1 MSADPK
7 DGAPVEPGTDASAE
21 AEPTEARHAYT
32 FRYGDTSRV
41 ADEGEGAR
49 LALFGDLDRDPV
61 RAAGVIADPIA
72 VREALSTLHAI
83 VQSDLRYTPKD
94 RTAYLAWKRLQQQSS
109 TLAAWQAQKAYF
121 EWIARNDPA
130 AWFLLDPVVTVHPDA
145 LIFEVFSKD
154 EGSYAQLSI
163 GWDAVAREGE
173 SRYGTTHIDFSDALF
188 AGIQRMRS
196 YRETRLEIG
205 PDAVKVATTGAAEVI
220 EKQIKVPDAW
230 LRGFLQVQSAGTL
243 TRARCGLAPIDLY
256 NALRHLRLHADNKKK
271 GRAIRLELVP
281 GEAPRLVLEPWELV
295 IEGTA
300 GPYRGSRAEVI
311 RIWGRRRLML
321 LARFLPFAESIEV
334 ASVGSGLPSFW
345 VLRAGAITLTLGLT
359 GFTAANWSQALLF
372 DILLPR
378 PEDGTSAVL
387 DRALA
392 HLGTVWHDTAA
403 GVAGAIGV
411 TLPEARQALQGACQR
426 GLAMYDIAADRFRLR
441 RLVADPPEPDKL
453 RYRTAAERE
462 AHVLVE
468 AAGAVH
474 IESSNHIPT
483 VGTELVGKVVV
494 AAEKREFRPTMLIDD
509 EGRVTRADCTCPAI
523 RKNGLRRGPCA
534 HLIAVRLA
542 LALHKRR
549 QAEKGRAAIEVETR
563 TYARRHLRGETVYHL
578 SLDRDRLRVRW
589 GARHEE
595 RLRMQNLLFDTPADA
610 RAAYFDRIDR
620 LESQGY
626 LDATAE

>member
-1 MSADPK
+1 MSADPTSGAPP
-7 DGAPVEPGTDASAE
+7 DGAPAE
-21 AEPTEARHAYT
+21 GEATEPTEARHAYT
-32 FRYGDTSRV
+32 FHYRDQSRV

-49 LALFGDLDRDPV
+49 LALFADLDRDPV
-61 RAAGVIADPIA
+61 RATGRITDPIA

-83 VQSDLRYTPKD
+83 VQSDLRYKPKD

-145 LIFEVFSKD
+145 LVFEVFSKD

-163 GWDAVAREGE
+163 GHAAIEREGD

-196 YRETRLEIG
+196 YRETRLDIG
-205 PDAVKVATTGAAEVI
+205 ADAVRVATAGAEVI
-220 EKQIKVPDAW
+220 EKRISVPDAW

-243 TRARCGLAPIDLY
+243 TRARCTLAPIDLY
-256 NALRHLRLHADNKKK
+256 NALRHLRLNADHKKK
-271 GRAIRLELVP
+271 GRALRLELVP

-300 GPYRGSRAEVI
+300 GAYTGRRAEVL

-321 LARFLPFAESIEV
+321 LNRFLPFADSIEIHG
-334 ASVGSGLPSFW
+334 VGSGLPSFW

-378 PEDGTSAVL
+378 PEDGPDPVL

-392 HLGTVWHDTAA
+392 HLATAWHDTAA
-403 GVAGAIGV
+403 GIAAAIAAP
-411 TLPEARQALQGACQR
+411 LPDVRRALQAACQR
-426 GLAMYDIAADRFRLR
+426 GLAMYDIAADRYRLR
-441 RLVADPPEPDKL
+441 RLVADPPDPDAL
-453 RYRTAAERE
+453 RYRTPAERE
-462 AHVLVE
+462 AHALLD
-468 AAGAVH
+468 APGAIR
-474 IESSNHIPT
+474 IESSNTIPT

-494 AAEKREFRPTMLIDD
+494 AAEKREYRPSMLIDD
-509 EGRVTRADCTCPAI
+509 EGRVTRADCTCPTI

-534 HLIAVRLA
+534 HLIALRLA
-542 LALHKRR
+542 LAYEKRR

-563 TYARRHLRGETVYHL
+563 TYARRHARGETVYHL

-589 GARHEE
+589 GARSDE

-620 LESQGY
+620 LEAQGY